1 MGLARHKDVT
11 TLLLEWRNGYQEAL
25 NVLMP
30 LVYEQ
35 VHKLAARQLRLEHS
49 AHTLQTTA
57 MVHEVY
63 LKLIDQR
70 RVQFE
75 DREHFF
81 AAAAQMIRHILVA
94 HARKRRSLKRGG
106 CKTMLT
112 LDEATALPGQ
122 KHVDLVALDDLLASL
137 SKIDPQ
143 QGRIVELRF
152 FGGLTI
158 LETADVLGISTA
170 TVSRDWDLARAW
182 LRRELSR
189 NKV

>member
-1 MGLARHKDVT
+1 
-11 TLLLEWRNGYQEAL
+11 
-25 NVLMP
+25 
-30 LVYEQ
+30 
-35 VHKLAARQLRLEHS
+35 
-49 AHTLQTTA
+49 

-70 RVQFE
+70 RVQFK

-106 CKTMLT
+106 CKTMLR
-112 LDEATALPGQ
+112 LDEPTSLPGQ
-122 KHVDLVALDDLLASL
+122 RHVDLVAVDDLLASL

-158 LETADVLGISTA
+158 KETADVLGISTA

-189 NKV
+189 NNV

>member
-1 MGLARHKDVT
+1 
-11 TLLLEWRNGYQEAL
+11 
-25 NVLMP
+25 
-30 LVYEQ
+30 
-35 VHKLAARQLRLEHS
+35 
-49 AHTLQTTA
+49 
-57 MVHEVY
+57 
-63 LKLIDQR
+63 
-70 RVQFE
+70 
-75 DREHFF
+75 
-81 AAAAQMIRHILVA
+81 
-94 HARKRRSLKRGG
+94 
-106 CKTMLT
+106 MLT
-112 LDEATALPGQ
+112 LDEDMALPSQ
-122 KHVDLVALDDLLASL
+122 KHVDLVAVDDLLASL

>member
-1 MGLARHKDVT
+1 
-11 TLLLEWRNGYQEAL
+11 
-25 NVLMP
+25 
-30 LVYEQ
+30 
-35 VHKLAARQLRLEHS
+35 
-49 AHTLQTTA
+49 
-57 MVHEVY
+57 
-63 LKLIDQR
+63 
-70 RVQFE
+70 
-75 DREHFF
+75 
-81 AAAAQMIRHILVA
+81 
-94 HARKRRSLKRGG
+94 
-106 CKTMLT
+106 MLT

-158 LETADVLGISTA
+158 KETADVLGISTA